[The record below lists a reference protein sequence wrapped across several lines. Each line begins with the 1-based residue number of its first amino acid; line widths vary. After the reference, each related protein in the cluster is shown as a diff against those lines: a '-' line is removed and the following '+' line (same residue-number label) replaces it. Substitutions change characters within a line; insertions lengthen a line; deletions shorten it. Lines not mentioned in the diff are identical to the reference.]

1 MDHGHNA
8 TWIDAAPHDV
18 YRYLA
23 DFRLHRRWRP
33 QLSVEPAPAGPAVV
47 GDTYQAQGRHPE
59 RHRKN
64 LETVTRL
71 EPDEIVAFDGLDQML
86 GTFHHAFYLEPSG
99 GGTRVVRTAA
109 ADFRWRV
116 LRLLRPVVYRTLVP
130 HMLGRDLQALKT
142 VVETDIS
149 DHLNDSGTPRDPS
162 NAP

>member
-1 MDHGHNA
+1 MDHGHNE

-23 DFRLHRRWRP
+23 DFRLHARWKP
-33 QLSVEPAPAGPAVV
+33 QLSVEPAPARPAAV
-47 GDTYQAQGRHPE
+47 GDTYQTQGRHPD

-71 EPDEIVAFDGLDQML
+71 EPDESVEFDGLDQIL

-109 ADFRWRV
+109 ADFRWRI
-116 LRLLRPVVYRTLVP
+116 LRLLRPVVYRTLAP

-142 VVETDIS
+142 VVEDDIS
-149 DHLNDSGTPRDPS
+149 DNLNASGAPRDPS